1 MTQQDASRLTEELQ
15 QFVSESDLSPQDREL
30 DLPLRDAGAAE
41 EASPA
46 KPRLVPPAGGPNLD
60 PRFLHT
66 LDIVLIVTAAGVAFL
81 WAAVLL
87 SR

>member
-15 QFVSESDLSPQDREL
+15 QFESERDLSPQDREL
-30 DLPLRDAGAAE
+30 DLPLRDADAAE
-41 EASPA
+41 IPD

-60 PRFLHT
+60 PRFLRT
-66 LDIVLIVTAAGVAFL
+66 LDLVLIVTAAGVALL